1 MTTRTV
7 LSALAASLFMA
18 GCSAPQAEKSAQRR
32 PQQAGQPI
40 DPLRTAGHIAGAR
53 VSALA
58 GDQQGV
64 ARSMEAMS
72 EDLRRAITP

>member
-1 MTTRTV
+1 MPP
-7 LSALAASLFMA
+7 A
-18 GCSAPQAEKSAQRR
+18 CSTPQAEDAAQRR
-32 PQQAGQPI
+32 PQHADQPV
-40 DPLRTAGHIAGAR
+40 DPLRTAGNIAGAR